1 MNVLITYTVI
11 QVHLIQWHEFSVF
24 NHPQCSIR
32 EPAGTLSDDNLWQWS
47 LIRHRSYCFWTQHVP
62 VVVFVTMQMFCWVC
76 FRGPVPDVRTWRL
89 CQWRW
94 REDPAWRDDVTGG
107 CSSGFKKVE
116 QEVEIRLFAF
126 GVDPRRLNLLLLP
139 NSGTQFLQ
147 CININITWE
156 WFILFL
162 PHTWCLRRL
171 LRFLLIT
178 LHLPPPYCVWVCLW
192 VHEAT
197 DSLKVT
203 VTLITV
209 YMLCH

>member
-126 GVDPRRLNLLLLP
+126 GPKM
-139 NSGTQFLQ
+139 TQSAPAAKQWDTISTVHQYQYNMRMIYTFSATYLMSASPPQ
-147 CININITWE
+147 I
-156 WFILFL
+156 
-162 PHTWCLRRL
+162 
-171 LRFLLIT
+171 LLIT